1 MVKVPSAFK
10 KAVHQGEK
18 GIFWENALWKIGDVS
33 TGSYYPRDI
42 GDLIRY
48 YPLVIK
54 WAKQEG
60 HIKDDS
66 VAISLPAETYINDKR
81 AGGKLLEQLSDSI
94 KAETGISAV
103 VLPQGPSGLIHVIGE
118 GHLQQGKYT
127 LVIDGGFNTVNVVLV
142 DEEGNIVYTRTYYN
156 EFGIRNLIEGYFYPL
171 LAKYNLPRNLQV
183 LKDIFLKGYFD
194 IGLERTEI
202 SAEKQEAINNF
213 ISTVLQSVI
222 GDLKISGLSFDQF
235 AVIGGLSYYL
245 DRSAIQTNKQFYI
258 PTEGGEFIN
267 ALGMKRH
274 SGLTSVDFGFGDIKI
289 V

>member
-1 MVKVPSAFK
+1 MVKVPSAFR
-10 KAVHQGEK
+10 KAVGQEK
-18 GIFWENALWKIGDVS
+18 GIFWENALWRIGEVS
-33 TGSYYPRDI
+33 TGSYYPRDLW
-42 GDLIRY
+42 DLIRY

-60 HIKDDS
+60 YIKDDS
-66 VAISLPAETYINDKR
+66 VAISLPAETYINDKK
-81 AGGKLLEQLSDSI
+81 AGGLLEQLSDSI
-94 KAETGISAV
+94 KTETGISAV
-103 VLPQGPSGLIHVIGE
+103 VLPQGASGLIYVIGE
-118 GHLQQGKYT
+118 GYLQAGKS

-142 DEEGNIVYTRTYYN
+142 DEGGNIDYIRTYYN
-156 EFGIRNLIEGYFYPL
+156 EFGIRNLLESYFYPL

-194 IGLERTEI
+194 MGFERTEI
-202 SAEKQEAINNF
+202 SPEKQEAINNF

-235 AVIGGLSYYL
+235 TIIGGLSYYIEP
-245 DRSAIQTNKQFYI
+245 DAIETNKRFYI
-258 PTEGGEFIN
+258 PEEGGEFIN

-274 SGLTSVDFGFGDIKI
+274 TGLTSVDFGFGDIKI